1 MDSLHLFASG
11 ESGIHISLKAEE
23 LIHLGPLKITNSMVF
38 GFLMAL
44 LLLGLI
50 ISQAKKIKFNKTKTK
65 GAAALEALV
74 EFVVTT
80 LEGPLKSRQMA
91 IKFMPYFATYFMFI
105 LLNNTMGLLPF
116 VGPGLT
122 YNGAPILR
130 AFTADLNGTIAMA
143 IIGILMV
150 QYLSIK
156 IQGGK
161 NHLQHYFTNK
171 PWNPI
176 NLFIGILEVFGEFT
190 RTISL
195 SLRLFLNTAVG
206 EILVAVFTSIVI
218 KGGRTPLLVL
228 PILLFE
234 FLVAGI
240 QAYVFMVL
248 CANYLGLAVAHHLD
262 HAHHNNDATDNL
274 KQVEPNHG

>member
-1 MDSLHLFASG
+1 MLSLINFASSK
-11 ESGIHISLKAEE
+11 SGIHISLKAEE
-23 LIHLGPLKITNSMVF
+23 VTKLGGINITNSFLF
-38 GFLMAL
+38 GLMIAILTFLVIRPL
-44 LLLGLI
+44 
-50 ISQAKKIKFNKTKTK
+50 AKKIKFNKIESKP
-65 GAAALEALV
+65 ANVLEAVL
-74 EFVVTT
+74 EFVITT
-80 LEGPLKSRQMA
+80 IEGPLKSRKMA
-91 IKFMPYFATYFMFI
+91 IQFMPYFATYLIFI
-105 LLNNTMGLLPF
+105 LLNNTLGLLPI

-122 YNGAPILR
+122 YNGTPIFR

-143 IIGILMV
+143 AIGITMV

-156 IQGGK
+156 VQGGK

-176 NLFIGILEVFGEFT
+176 NFFIGVLEVFGEFT

-206 EILVAVFTSIVI
+206 EILVAVFTSIVF
-218 KGGRTPLLVL
+218 KGGHTPILVI

-240 QAYVFMVL
+240 QAYIFTVL
-248 CANYLGLAVAHHLD
+248 CANYLGLAIAHYQE
-262 HAHHNNDATDNL
+262 HAHQHHDNKSTEVEL
-274 KQVEPNHG
+274 KA

>member
-50 ISQAKKIKFNKTKTK
+50 TSHAKKIKFNKTKTK

-176 NLFIGILEVFGEFT
+176 NLFIGILEV
-190 RTISL
+190 
-195 SLRLFLNTAVG
+195 
-206 EILVAVFTSIVI
+206 LVNL
-218 KGGRTPLLVL
+218 PELL
-228 PILLFE
+228 
-234 FLVAGI
+234 A
-240 QAYVFMVL
+240 
-248 CANYLGLAVAHHLD
+248 
-262 HAHHNNDATDNL
+262 
-274 KQVEPNHG
+274 

>member
-1 MDSLHLFASG
+1 MNSLYIFANS

-23 LIHLGPLKITNSMVF
+23 LIQLGLLKITNSMVF
-38 GFLMAL
+38 GILIAIL
-44 LLLGLI
+44 LFSLV
-50 ISQAKKIKFNKTKTK
+50 SFHAKKIKFNKTKTK
-65 GAAALEALV
+65 GAAALEALL
-74 EFVVTT
+74 EFVITT
-80 LEGPLKSRQMA
+80 IEGPLKSRSRA

-105 LLNNTMGLLPF
+105 LLNNTMGLLPI

-122 YNGAPILR
+122 YNGSPVFR

-143 IIGILMV
+143 AIGILMV

-161 NHLQHYFTNK
+161 NHFQHYFTNK
-171 PWNPI
+171 PLNPI
-176 NLFIGILEVFGEFT
+176 NMFIGILEVFGEFT

-195 SLRLFLNTAVG
+195 SLRLFLNTTVG
-206 EILVAVFTSIVI
+206 EILVAVFTSIVL
-218 KGGRTPLLVL
+218 KGGKTPFLVI

-234 FLVAGI
+234 LLVAGI

-262 HAHHNNDATDNL
+262 YAHHNTNTDDNL
-274 KQVEPNHG
+274 KQVEPIHG